1 MNLQMERI
9 QQACDSLKLCTL
21 ATEWSAIADNAA
33 GKDGSLAD
41 FLESLLNVEV
51 EARQQRTR
59 ETLLKFAGLPAIK
72 SFSDYDFK
80 FATGAPKKQLQEL
93 TSLAFI
99 ERAHYA

>member
-21 ATEWSAIADNAA
+21 AAEWSAIADNAA
-33 GKDGSLAD
+33 GKDASLAD

-72 SFSDYDFK
+72 SFSIK
-80 FATGAPKKQLQEL
+80 RQL
-93 TSLAFI
+93 S
-99 ERAHYA
+99 